1 MPAPQELPSDQVWRK
16 VVNELPNGVFLDVP
30 SPRIQTLDDMPSV
43 PSFPL
48 LPQRTRTP
56 FSQALREVRE
66 ILDAQPEESFV
77 KDSALS
83 KEQLIREASDVF
95 IKYYFGLDH
104 IEDKDLDARRLI
116 DEFPAWNEKETLK
129 LTWFNL
135 MNRAYEHKLGAS
147 NDHINCKPEDK
158 EKKEEKI
165 KAVEMWE
172 RRHDIIHKAYILDGQ
187 RWRGR

>member
-135 MNRAYEHKLGAS
+135 MNRAYEHKQL
-147 NDHINCKPEDK
+147 
-158 EKKEEKI
+158 
-165 KAVEMWE
+165 
-172 RRHDIIHKAYILDGQ
+172 
-187 RWRGR
+187 